1 MDGPSQRAYF
11 SFPQPAGL
19 SELLS
24 PAQTRKRLAVAIVLS
39 LLLHAVVL
47 VMPSPGTGAGA
58 KAVRDAPRALE
69 IRLERGEP
77 PAAIAEVAPAA
88 VAATAPPP
96 PPSEPARPEGRLSRG
111 LDLLPVPADPYFTT
125 DRLTK
130 QPIATSQPSLFIPRQ
145 TARYVSG
152 RVLLKIWI
160 SEFGAV
166 EEVEVE
172 HSNLPETV
180 SAFAAA
186 AFRKLQFEPGE
197 VDGRPVGVLMRVEIA
212 YVDGRALTQ

>member
-1 MDGPSQRAYF
+1 MNGRSQRAYF

-24 PAQTRKRLAVAIVLS
+24 PAATRKRLAGAIVLS
-39 LLLHAVVL
+39 LLLHAGAL
-47 VMPSPGTGAGA
+47 VMHSPGTGAGA
-58 KAVRDAPRALE
+58 QAVRAAPRALE
-69 IRLERGEP
+69 IRMERGEP
-77 PAAIAEVAPAA
+77 PAPKAEVAPAA
-88 VAATAPPP
+88 VSAIPP

-130 QPIATSQPSLFIPRQ
+130 QPLATSQPSLFVPRQ

-152 RVLLKIWI
+152 RVVLKLWI
-160 SEFGAV
+160 NEFGAV
-166 EEVEVE
+166 DEVEVE
-172 HSNLPETV
+172 RSDLPETV
-180 SAFAAA
+180 SSIAAA
-186 AFRKLQFEPGE
+186 AFRKLQFVPGE

-212 YVDGRALTQ
+212 YVDGRVAFP